1 MVNFQQILTFYDHA
15 EDKQTIIPLV
25 VSLSRL
31 NCLLLVWKQQ
41 FVPGLGQWKFWPLP
55 FWKCSW
61 TGGHYT
67 GDFLNSIK
75 GHYCWAQK
83 LTGL

>member
-41 FVPGLGQWKFWPLP
+41 FVPGLGQWEFWPLP
-55 FWKCSW
+55 
-61 TGGHYT
+61 Y
-67 GDFLNSIK
+67 
-75 GHYCWAQK
+75 
-83 LTGL
+83 